1 MFGRIGR
8 FAVLRP
14 WVTISAWLV
23 AAVALAALAPQ
34 LKSTSDQA
42 EFLPSHYESVQ
53 AARAQERAFPQNE
66 QPAAVAVFQ
75 RTDRKAL
82 TEADK
87 AAVAKAAAGLQD
99 KGLPKIK
106 AVTSSP
112 EAVSANGEIALAQ
125 VLASVKDPYDPELG
139 ESVEKLREEA
149 RSLLAG
155 TDLTVGLTGA
165 AASAVDAKEASG
177 DTDAMIMSA
186 TLVLIVVLLLVI
198 FRSPLIAILPVVV
211 ISLAFMVAT
220 GLIST
225 AAELGGLK
233 ADASISAI
241 LIVVLFG
248 VGTDYILFLLFRY
261 REQLRGGQ
269 DPKQAMISAVALVGE
284 TITSA
289 AAAVVVAFLAL
300 LLSTMGMLRAMGP
313 SLAISVAVAL
323 VAGLTLV
330 PAVFSLLGTKA
341 FWPSKAWRK
350 EPRNALAGSIG
361 SVAAKR
367 PGIVAGVTAAVLAV
381 LAVGALGF
389 QPKFDTDSSLPQDLE
404 SVTAMKDLQRGFAA
418 GQTDPTAVF
427 LEKRD
432 GTALDPAQLEAFG
445 AALKI
450 EGVGQVSPARTGA
463 NGAVAQYSVVLE
475 YRPTEDKALDLVAG
489 PLRDAA
495 HRAAPE
501 GTRALVGGTSAVLGD
516 ISTAVSRDYT
526 VVFPAAGLAIML
538 ILGLLLRSV
547 VAPLYLM
554 ASVALGFAATL
565 GATVWVFQEGAGEQG
580 LLFTLPVIVYLF
592 VVAIG
597 TDYNILMVSRLREE
611 IGAGR
616 APREAVRRAV
626 TASAPTITAAAIIL
640 AGTFGV
646 LMLAKNSMLQQMGFA
661 VAFGILLTA
670 FIMALL
676 LVPTLTSL
684 LGHRAW
690 WPGHRDTLPA
700 APGGAGAAPGTGT
713 GTGGSAAGDG
723 PRADDRSL
731 V

>member
-14 WVTISAWLV
+14 WVTISAWLI

-42 EFLPSHYESVQ
+42 EFLPSHYESIQ
-53 AARAQERAFPQNE
+53 AAKAQERAFPQHE

-75 RTDRKAL
+75 RTDKKAL

-87 AAVAKAAAGLQD
+87 AAVVKVAAGLQD
-99 KGLPKIK
+99 KGLTKVK

-112 EAVSANGEIALAQ
+112 EAVSPNGEIALAQ
-125 VLASVKDPYDPELG
+125 VLATVKDPYDPELG
-139 ESVEKLREEA
+139 ESVKELRAEA

-155 TDLTVGLTGA
+155 TDLTIGVTGA

-177 DTDAMIMSA
+177 DSDAMIMSA
-186 TLVLIVVLLLVI
+186 TLLLIVVLLLVI
-198 FRSPLIAILPVVV
+198 FRSPLIAILPVVI

-269 DPKQAMISAVALVGE
+269 DPKQAMISAVSLVGE
-284 TITSA
+284 TIASA
-289 AAAVVVAFLAL
+289 AGAVIVAFLAL

-323 VAGLTLV
+323 LAGLTLV

-341 FWPSKAWRK
+341 FWPSKAWKK
-350 EPRNALAGSIG
+350 EPKNAFAGKIG

-367 PGIVAGVTAAVLAV
+367 PGIVAALTSAVLAV
-381 LAVGALGF
+381 LAVGVLGF
-389 QPKFDTDSSLPQDLE
+389 QPAFDADSSLPQDLE
-404 SVTAMKDLQRGFAA
+404 SVTAMKDLQRGFSA
-418 GQTDPTAVF
+418 GQTDPTSVY

-432 GTALDPAQLEAFG
+432 GTPLDRAQLEAFG

-450 EGVGQVSPARTGA
+450 EGVGQVSPALPGA
-463 NGAVAQYSVVLE
+463 NGSVAQYSVVLE
-475 YRPTEDKALDLVAG
+475 YRPTEDKALDLVSG

-516 ISTAVSRDYT
+516 ISTAVSRDYK

-565 GATVWVFQEGAGEQG
+565 GATVWVFQNGAGEKG
-580 LLFTLPVIVYLF
+580 LLFTLPVVVYLF

-597 TDYNILMVSRLREE
+597 TDYNILMVARLREE

-616 APREAVRRAV
+616 TPREAVRRAV
-626 TASAPTITAAAIIL
+626 SASAPTITAAAVIL

-670 FIMALL
+670 FVMALL

-684 LGHRAW
+684 LGARAW
-690 WPGHRDTLPA
+690 WPGHRNTLPA
-700 APGGAGAAPGTGT
+700 TGGQGGAAGTGP
-713 GTGGSAAGDG
+713 GGSAAGDG
-723 PRADDRSL
+723 SRTDDRSM